1 MTPSLLRKPSALLPM
16 AMSFTALTILLTHIV
31 LYGIAREPDEGT
43 AAHLFQLL
51 IAAQLPVVGYFA
63 LRWLPE
69 HPRQTMAVLAM
80 QVAAAL
86 IPLSV
91 LYWSG
96 L

>member
-1 MTPSLLRKPSALLPM
+1 MTLSLMRKPSAVLPIT
-16 AMSFTALTILLTHIV
+16 MSFAALAILLTHIA
-31 LYGIAREPDEGT
+31 LYGIARQPDEGT

-51 IAAQLPVVGYFA
+51 IAAQLPVAGYFA

-69 HPRQTMAVLAM
+69 RPRQAAAVLAM
-80 QVAAAL
+80 QFGAA
-86 IPLSV
+86 IVPLAV

>member
-1 MTPSLLRKPSALLPM
+1 MTLSLIRKPSALLPM
-16 AMSFTALTILLTHIV
+16 AMSFAALAVLLTHIAA
-31 LYGIAREPDEGT
+31 YGIAREPDEGT

-63 LRWLPE
+63 LKWFPKF
-69 HPRQTMAVLAM
+69 PRETAAVLAM
-80 QVAAAL
+80 HIGAAL

>member
-1 MTPSLLRKPSALLPM
+1 MTLSILRKPSAFLPM
-16 AMSFTALTILLTHIV
+16 AMSFAALAVLLTHIA
-31 LYGIAREPDEGT
+31 LYGMAKEADEGT

-51 IAAQLPVVGYFA
+51 IAAQLPVAAYFA

-69 HPRQTMAVLAM
+69 YPRQTVAVLAM
-80 QVAAAL
+80 QFCVAFV
-86 IPLSV
+86 PLAV